1 MSVLRKINMLRTGIF
16 SITGKTAD
24 ENLDW
29 WEKPERSI
37 RFLKLLHALC
47 WVNPDG
53 AIFPPGKARELDP
66 TGTMSFSRGNASGI
80 SDFTIHSR

>member
-1 MSVLRKINMLRTGIF
+1 MPSHDDSRPPPQISNNPPP
-16 SITGKTAD
+16 KTAD